1 MKSIFSLLLLLFQ
14 GICFSQNTSI
24 TPEIQ
29 NKLTSKDGEIRVVP
43 FSNVEIVPVYTG
55 CNEKLSNTK
64 LKQCMSDKISNHIL
78 KNFNK
83 TLLKSLNLSN
93 KKVRINVLF
102 KIDKTGKV
110 EDILVKAPHPRLE
123 KEAKR
128 VISKIPD
135 MTKPGMQ
142 DGEAVVVPYSVPIL
156 FTLEK
161 KSKR

>member
-1 MKSIFSLLLLLFQ
+1 MKSIFPLLLLLFQ

-93 KKVRINVLF
+93 RKVRINVLF

-110 EDILVKAPHPRLE
+110 GDILVKAPHPRLE